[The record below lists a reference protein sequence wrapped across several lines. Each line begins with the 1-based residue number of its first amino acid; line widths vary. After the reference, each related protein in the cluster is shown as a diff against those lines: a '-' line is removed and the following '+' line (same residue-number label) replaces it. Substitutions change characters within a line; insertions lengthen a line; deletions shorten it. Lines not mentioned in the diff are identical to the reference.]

1 MSASKLALYY
11 FDACPYCQLVMDAI
25 DRLNLK
31 VEMCDI
37 RNEVTHLN
45 KLVADTGRRTV
56 PCLYIDG
63 TPMHESADIVRWLES
78 NAAKL
83 SKNS

>member
-1 MSASKLALYY
+1 
-11 FDACPYCQLVMDAI
+11 MDAL
-25 DRLNLK
+25 DRLEIE

-37 RNEVTHLN
+37 RTDVNHLN
-45 KLVADTGRRTV
+45 KLVNDTGRRTV

-63 TPMHESADIVRWLES
+63 RPMHESADIVRWLEA

-83 SKNS
+83 SKNA